1 MTFSGFQEATDAG
14 NNARTN
20 AKGDTDPENDKASAK
35 FTSFLNVTV
44 VTFAAIGT
52 ILFTFG
58 ILLAIDLCLGQ
69 GAKQSSNE

>member
-35 FTSFLNVTV
+35 RTSFLNVTV
-44 VTFAAIGT
+44 VLFAAIGT
-52 ILFTFG
+52 MRLTIR
-58 ILLAIDLCLGQ
+58 ILLAINLCLGQ